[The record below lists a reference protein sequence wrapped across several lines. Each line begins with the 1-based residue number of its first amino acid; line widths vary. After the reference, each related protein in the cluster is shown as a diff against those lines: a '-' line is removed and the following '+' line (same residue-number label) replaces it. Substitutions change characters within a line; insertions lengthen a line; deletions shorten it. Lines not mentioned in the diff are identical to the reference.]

1 MTELE
6 LLQQLVSQQAET
18 LNTLMQIEL
27 YMKYVAYAAVLYFFV
42 VAVKA
47 IYYLFGKV
55 FFGGI

>member
-6 LLQQLVSQQAET
+6 LLQQLVNQQAET
-18 LNTLMQIEL
+18 INILMQIEL

>member
-6 LLQQLVSQQAET
+6 LLQQLVNQQAET
-18 LNTLMQIEL
+18 INIFMQIEL